1 MHRYNFNKKMSFYF
15 PSPIKR
21 WACFLVLRCPLV
33 LAFQVCLSLFFLA
46 VSQASPPPSRDVHF
60 CRVLGAEDMCA
71 RDSIYAAT
79 KQALNLNVGEP
90 RTVRMIYFLPNDR
103 PFQQAVVDSMKVTI
117 RQIQTFYAEQMQAH
131 GYGNKTFRF
140 ETDAQGEP
148 VVHRVDGQHP
158 TSHYDINYS
167 LIRAEIRQ
175 KFDLSAN
182 IYLSVID
189 NGTKVVSSRGQF
201 LQGVTF
207 FGTGVAGFALV
218 PDRFHWTVVAHE
230 LGHTFG
236 LLHDFRN
243 DAYIMS
249 YGGDKRNSLSACAAE
264 FLAVHPHFN
273 LDSPIEV
280 GQPPGIEL
288 ISPTGYPPGSTSV
301 SVQLKISD
309 SSGLHQVILFIRGA
323 FGPEVMTCR
332 GLAGAKDTVFEFEYD
347 GVIPSGGFRSFSD
360 FTEHPFLLIAVDTEG
375 NVGSRGFE
383 LWEIPPHYIAT
394 LEGHTSAI
402 QSLSFSPDGKLL
414 ASGSEDTMVRL
425 WDVATRTRIATL
437 EEHTRFVESLSF
449 SPDGKLLASGG
460 NSGTILLWD
469 VATRTSIATLRHP
482 GLLTSVSFSPDGT
495 ILASGGAE
503 DNAIKLW
510 DISTRETIATLEG
523 HTGWITSVSFSPDGM
538 MLASGS
544 EDKTVR
550 LWDVSTRETIA
561 TLEGHTSN
569 VTSVSFSSDGTI
581 LASGSFDKTVRLWDV
596 STRETIATLEGHTH
610 GVYSL
615 SFSPDG
621 MMLASGAGNHIVKLW
636 DVATG
641 HNIATFDVKAGGF
654 SLSFSPDG
662 MILAS
667 TGGKT
672 ITLWDMSEWVQP
684 RPVTL
689 EKISGDN
696 QQGTPGA
703 ELANP
708 LIVEVR
714 DQYGSV
720 FEGAQVTF
728 TVTAGEGK
736 LSGRLT
742 IQNAITDANGRA
754 EITLTPGS
762 IPGIN
767 TVEASVAGFE
777 PVVFNAEG
785 IETPTTPVIGG
796 NYQTWHLS
804 DGAIARLG
812 KGDIG
817 EGDRTIAFSPDGQ
830 RFAVAGGIGVW
841 VYDVATSRELALLT
855 GHKTEVRSVSFSPDS
870 RTLASG
876 GNDHKVKLWD
886 VATGENIATLEGHTR
901 SVTSVSFSPD
911 GTMLASGSEDNT
923 IKLWDIA
930 TRKNT
935 ATLEGHITSVS
946 FSPDGTMLASGSWD
960 NTSGSEDN
968 TVKLWDVETQT
979 NTATLE
985 GHTGLIYSVSFSPD
999 GAILASGSFDK
1010 TVRLWDVNTKIN
1022 TATLAHTGSVNSVA
1036 YSPDGTTLAS
1046 ASTGRVRLWDVKRKI
1061 PIATLAH
1068 TGSVNSVAYSP
1079 DGTTLAAGATDGTIN
1094 LWDLATQNFATLK
1107 HTRFVESVS
1116 FSPDGTTLA
1125 VGSTLW
1131 DVATRTNIT
1140 TLTRG
1145 SVRFVVFSPD
1155 GTTFCSGASWKVRLW
1170 DAATV
1175 ETITYLEGH
1184 RGRVTSVSYSPDGT
1198 TLASGSHDNTIK
1210 LWDIATQINIA
1221 TFEGHTGWVISVAY
1235 SPDGTTLASGSNDN
1249 TVKLWDI
1256 ATRTNIATFE
1266 GHKYGVSSVAYSPD
1280 GAILASGSEDG
1291 TVKLWNLATRT
1302 NIATFEGHTYGVTSV
1317 SFSPD
1322 GTILASGS
1330 RDKTVK
1336 LWNVGTGQNIAT
1348 LEGHTGWV
1356 SSVSFS
1362 PDGTILA
1369 SGSEDGTAL
1378 LWDMSAYVSPVVI
1391 TPVVTIPDANLR
1403 AVIQDALGKSR
1414 FAPITTTDMASLTTL
1429 DASNRNIRDL
1439 TGLEFAT
1446 NLTRLNLADNPL
1458 SSQSRTTHIPALEE
1472 RGVEVLFARS
1482 PTPDFDGDGRVG
1494 FADFV
1499 LFGAHYGTR
1508 QGDGS
1513 YEAKYDLDSDG
1524 VIGFSDFVIFGNAY
1538 GTVVSSN

>member
-1 MHRYNFNKKMSFYF
+1 MKHFIFFIRLNT
-15 PSPIKR
+15 
-21 WACFLVLRCPLV
+21 CFFALVCFSSV
-33 LAFQVCLSLFFLA
+33 GY
-46 VSQASPPPSRDVHF
+46 ASPQPSTDVHF
-60 CRVLGAEDMCA
+60 CRVLDAGDMEA
-71 RDSIYAAT
+71 QDSLYVAT

-90 RTVRMIYFLPNDR
+90 RTVRLIYFLPNDR
-103 PFQQAVVDSMKVTI
+103 SFNAEVVQNMKDEI
-117 RQIQTFYAEQMQAH
+117 RNIQTFYAEQMQAH

-148 VVHRVDGQHP
+148 MVHRVDGQHP
-158 TSHYDINYS
+158 TNHYRLNIGP
-167 LIRAEIRQ
+167 IQAEVEQ

-182 IYLSVID
+182 IYLFVID
-189 NGTKVVSSRGQF
+189 NGTRVVGLGGEF
-201 LQGVTF
+201 VGGVVFT
-207 FGTGVAGFALV
+207 TNNVNYALV
-218 PDRFHWTVVAHE
+218 SDRFEWTVVAHE

-236 LLHDFRN
+236 LWHDFRN

-309 SSGLHQVILFIRGA
+309 SSGLHQVILFFQGV

-332 GLAGAKDTVFEFEYD
+332 GLAGAKETVFEFEYD
-347 GVIPSGGFRSFSD
+347 GVIPSGGFRNFSD
-360 FTEHPFLLIAVDTEG
+360 FTEHPIYVTVVDTDG
-375 NVGSRGFE
+375 NVSGRYFE

-394 LEGHTSAI
+394 LDGHRQTVNSV
-402 QSLSFSPDGKLL
+402 SFSPDGTLL
-414 ASGSEDTMVRL
+414 ASGSEDSTVVL
-425 WDVATRTRIATL
+425 WDVATRTSIATL
-437 EEHTRFVESLSF
+437 EEHTRFVESVAF
-449 SPDGKLLASGG
+449 SPDGTILASGG

-469 VATRTSIATLRHP
+469 VATWTSIATLRHP
-482 GLLTSVSFSPDGT
+482 GLLTSVAFSPDGT
-495 ILASGGAE
+495 LLASGGA
-503 DNAIKLW
+503 NNKLW
-510 DISTRETIATLEG
+510 DVATRTSIATLEG
-523 HTGWITSVSFSPDGM
+523 HTSWVYSVSFSPDGT
-538 MLASGS
+538 MLANGYG
-544 EDKTVR
+544 DGKIR

-561 TLEGHTSN
+561 TLEGHTRN
-569 VTSVSFSSDGTI
+569 VRSVSFSPDGTI
-581 LASGSFDKTVRLWDV
+581 LASGSDDNTVRLWDV
-596 STRETIATLEGHTH
+596 ATRTNIATLEGHTH
-610 GVYSL
+610 GVYSV

-621 MMLASGAGNHIVKLW
+621 AMLASGAGNHIVKLW

-641 HNIATFDVKAGGF
+641 HNIATLDVKAGGF
-654 SLSFSPDG
+654 SVSFSPDG

-667 TGGKT
+667 AGGNT
-672 ITLWDMSEWVQP
+672 ITLWDRSAWMQP
-684 RPVTL
+684 LPVIFV
-689 EKISGDN
+689 KVSGDN
-696 QQGTPGA
+696 QQGTPGT

-708 LIVEVR
+708 FVVEVR
-714 DQYGSV
+714 DQYDNPLQ
-720 FEGAQVTF
+720 GAQVTF

-754 EITLTPGS
+754 EIMLTPGS

-785 IETPTTPVIGG
+785 IEMPTTPVIGG

-804 DGAIARLG
+804 DGAIVRLG
-812 KGDIG
+812 KGYISG
-817 EGDRTIAFSPDGQ
+817 GDRSIAFSPDGQ

-841 VYDVATSRELALLT
+841 LYDVATSRELALLT
-855 GHKTEVRSVSFSPDS
+855 GHKTEVSSVSFSPDG

-876 GNDHKVKLWD
+876 GDDSTIKLWD
-886 VATGENIATLEGHTR
+886 VATRTNIATLEGHKYGVNSVSFSPDGRTLASGGDDSTIKLWDVATR
-901 SVTSVSFSPD
+901 TNIATLEGHKYGVSSVSFSPD
-911 GTMLASGSEDNT
+911 GTMLASGAD
-923 IKLWDIA
+923 A
-930 TRKNT
+930 VR
-935 ATLEGHITSVS
+935 
-946 FSPDGTMLASGSWD
+946 
-960 NTSGSEDN
+960 
-968 TVKLWDVETQT
+968 LWDVSTREAI
-979 NTATLE
+979 ATLE
-985 GHTGLIYSVSFSPD
+985 GHTSLVLSVSFSPD

-1010 TVRLWDVNTKIN
+1010 TVRLWDVKRKIP
-1022 TATLAHTGSVNSVA
+1022 TATLAHKSSVNSVA

-1046 ASTGRVRLWDVKRKI
+1046 TSARVRLWDVKRKI
-1061 PIATLAH
+1061 PTATLAH

-1079 DGTTLAAGATDGTIN
+1079 DGTTLAAGATDGTN

-1140 TLTRG
+1140 TLIKV

-1155 GTTFCSGASWKVRLW
+1155 GTTFCSRAGWKVRLW

-1184 RGRVTSVSYSPDGT
+1184 TGSVTSVSYSPDGT
-1198 TLASGSHDNTIK
+1198 TLASGSYDNTI
-1210 LWDIATQINIA
+1210 
-1221 TFEGHTGWVISVAY
+1221 
-1235 SPDGTTLASGSNDN
+1235 
-1249 TVKLWDI
+1249 KLWDI

-1266 GHKYGVSSVAYSPD
+1266 GHTGSVTSVSYSPD
-1280 GAILASGSEDG
+1280 GTTLASGSDNTIKLWDIATRTNIATLEGHKYGVISVSYSPDAILASGSEDG
-1291 TVKLWNLATRT
+1291 TVKLWDVATRT
-1302 NIATFEGHTYGVTSV
+1302 NIATLEGHKHGVSSV

-1336 LWNVGTGQNIAT
+1336 LWDVGTGQNIAT
-1348 LEGHTGWV
+1348 FEGHTGWV

-1378 LWDMSAYVSPVVI
+1378 LWDMSAYVTPVVI
-1391 TPVVTIPDANLR
+1391 TPVVYMPDANLR
-1403 AVIQDALGKSR
+1403 AVIRSALGKSR
-1414 FAPITTTDMASLTTL
+1414 FAPITVTDMARLTTL

-1439 TGLEFAT
+1439 TGLESAT
-1446 NLTRLNLADNPL
+1446 NLTTLNLTDNPL
-1458 SSQSRTTHIPALEE
+1458 SAPAINTHIPALQE
-1472 RGVEVLFARS
+1472 RGVEVLLARS

-1494 FADFV
+1494 FSDFA
-1499 LFGAHYGTR
+1499 LFGAYYGAR
-1508 QGDGS
+1508 QGDES

-1538 GTVVSSN
+1538 GTAVSSN